1 MQVSCFMTD
10 RAGTECSTHQHNVN
24 SCKLLRQA
32 QQSQG
37 SREQVNSSMDFR
49 EFQHQPKATLL
60 DRKAVSTLT
69 ASSQLPGDICMAS
82 DLIQS

>member
-1 MQVSCFMTD
+1 MTD
-10 RAGTECSTHQHNVN
+10 RAGTEYSTHQQNVN
-24 SCKLLRQA
+24 SCKLLRKA
-32 QQSQG
+32 QQPQD
-37 SREQVNSSMDFR
+37 SREQVNTSMDYQ
-49 EFQHQPKATLL
+49 EFQTPPKATLL